1 MISLAEASFILL
13 GLAIAAVWWPVACRF
28 GTLAVPAWSLI
39 FTGAC
44 ASALAADIVSFPAL
58 GGLGL
63 LALACLASQRQER
76 GVAFAASWLAG
87 ILALLLALHAW
98 PGFRA
103 LPIVESWQ
111 ASPDARPFTLRA
123 GFDKATAG
131 LFLLAFFAR
140 RVESRRELGQLIARI
155 LPLTAL
161 IVLTTLGGAWLSGF
175 VRPDFK
181 WPDFGWQF
189 IAINLLF
196 TCIAEET
203 FFRSLIQEKLH
214 RLCTA
219 RPWARPLPILLPA
232 LLFGAVHL
240 SGGLLYASLA
250 GLAGLGYALI
260 YARTRRIEAAVIAHF
275 SVNLVHFTGFTYP
288 GLAH

>member
-13 GLAIAAVWWPVACRF
+13 GLAITAVWWPHACRF
-28 GTLAVPAWSLI
+28 GTLAVPVWSLI

-44 ASALAADIVSFPAL
+44 ASALAAGIVDLPAL

-103 LPIVESWQ
+103 LLIVEGWQ

-123 GFDKATAG
+123 GFDKAAAG
-131 LFLLAFFAR
+131 LFLLAFFTR
-140 RVESRRELGQLIARI
+140 RVESRHALGLLIARI

-161 IVLTTLGGAWLSGF
+161 IVLTTLGVAWLSGF
-175 VRPDFK
+175 VRPDYK
-181 WPDFGWQF
+181 WPDFAWQF

-196 TCIAEET
+196 TCVAEET
-203 FFRSLIQEKLH
+203 FFRSLIQERLH
-214 RLCTA
+214 RLCA
-219 RPWARPLPILLPA
+219 GPLPVLLPA

-240 SGGLLYASLA
+240 AGGLLYASLA

>member
-1 MISLAEASFILL
+1 MLL

-39 FTGAC
+39 LIGAC
-44 ASALAADIVSFPAL
+44 ASALAAGIVDLPAL

-63 LALACLASQRQER
+63 LALACLASKCPER
-76 GVAFAASWLAG
+76 GMAVAASWLAG

-103 LPIVESWQ
+103 LPIVEGWQ

-123 GFDKATAG
+123 GFDKAAAG

-140 RVESRRELGQLIARI
+140 RVESWHAFGQLIARI
-155 LPLTAL
+155 LPLSAL
-161 IVLTTLGGAWLSGF
+161 IVLTTLGGAWLSSF
-175 VRPDFK
+175 VRLDFK

-196 TCIAEET
+196 TCVAEET

-214 RLCTA
+214 RLCA
-219 RPWARPLPILLPA
+219 AWPWARPLPILLPA

-240 SGGLLYASLA
+240 AGGLLYASLA

-260 YARTRRIEAAVIAHF
+260 YARTRHIEAAVIAHF

-288 GLAH
+288 GLAN

>member
-39 FTGAC
+39 FIGAC
-44 ASALAADIVSFPAL
+44 ASALAAGIVNFPAL
-58 GGLGL
+58 GGLG
-63 LALACLASQRQER
+63 
-76 GVAFAASWLAG
+76 
-87 ILALLLALHAW
+87 LLALHAW

-103 LPIVESWQ
+103 LPIVEGWQ

>member
-13 GLAIAAVWWPVACRF
+13 GLAIAAVWWPHACRL
-28 GTLAVPAWSLI
+28 GTLAVPVWSLI

-44 ASALAADIVSFPAL
+44 ASALAADIVSLPAL

-63 LALACLASQRQER
+63 LALACLVSQRQER

-103 LPIVESWQ
+103 LPIVEGWQ

-123 GFDKATAG
+123 GFDKAAAG
-131 LFLLAFFAR
+131 LLLLAFFAR
-140 RVESRRELGQLIARI
+140 RVESWRELGQLIARI

-189 IAINLLF
+189 VAINLLF
-196 TCIAEET
+196 TCIAEEA

-250 GLAGLGYALI
+250 GLAGVGYALI

>member
-1 MISLAEASFILL
+1 MDILKDVPSPDSTVFEQSPITMDEFDTYRELAGRLTRVRLHKLSTADERLL
-13 GLAIAAVWWPVACRF
+13 L
-28 GTLAVPAWSLI
+28 TLALR
-39 FTGAC
+39 FTPGRHT
-44 ASALAADIVSFPAL
+44 IV
-58 GGLGL
+58 GLSHILEGL
-63 LALACLASQRQER
+63 LLQ
-76 GVAFAASWLAG
+76 G
-87 ILALLLALHAW
+87 
-98 PGFRA
+98 RA
-103 LPIVESWQ
+103 LQNGVEL
-111 ASPDARPFTLRA
+111 DH
-123 GFDKATAG
+123 G
-131 LFLLAFFAR
+131 
-140 RVESRRELGQLIARI
+140 E
-155 LPLTAL
+155 
-161 IVLTTLGGAWLSGF
+161 
-175 VRPDFK
+175 
-181 WPDFGWQF
+181 
-189 IAINLLF
+189 LF